1 MSAKHFVSFLI
12 LIGLLSFLSS
22 CAVRT
27 QAVEKPV
34 KVEVP
39 VKCEVPEV
47 AKPRYITP
55 SQADSSVRLLEILMH
70 NYGECRVYSE
80 RLEKALEVCR

>member
-1 MSAKHFVSFLI
+1 MSAKHFASSLI
-12 LIGLLSFLSS
+12 LTGLLSFLSS

-27 QAVEKPV
+27 QVVEKPV
-34 KVEVP
+34 RVEVP
-39 VKCEVPEV
+39 IRCEVPEV

-55 SQADSSVRLLEILMH
+55 SQTDGPVRLLEILMH